1 MNACDGSTLIICKA
15 PLTGRTRIRE
25 SAGLFLLGHSCWSYL
40 FSKGS
45 GKALRVNVPAYL
57 ALLAGT
63 LPDFDIYFGFLGLQH
78 HTWTH
83 SLIVLIPVTIL
94 LTYFLGR
101 LGLALSIA
109 ILSHI
114 LGDFLVGTI
123 PLLYPFY
130 PNWTPGISF
139 GIPSFADTVLEMG
152 AFGLVLVFAV
162 FNGDWKLVAKPSRD
176 SLLLGIPLFAID
188 TLTILFAGDRNIPLA
203 SFAFSRK
210 ALTVITAGHILLS
223 GILALGV
230 LQGLIWYYRSRRSR
244 GSAFKS
250 GMTVA
255 GNDGQVTRR
264 LNPRRFQKHSD
275 AGGTGNAVVRMVE
288 YSTQRLDDH
297 YCRADRDSQS
307 LRMGR
312 GRVSE

>member
-1 MNACDGSTLIICKA
+1 M
-15 PLTGRTRIRE
+15 
-25 SAGLFLLGHSCWSYL
+25 FLLGHSSWSYL

-45 GKALRVNVPAYL
+45 GKGLKVNVPAYL
-57 ALLAGT
+57 ALLGGT

-83 SLIVLIPVTIL
+83 SLIVLVPVTIL

-101 LGLALSIA
+101 LGLALSVG

-139 GIPSFADTVLEMG
+139 GIPSFADTALEMG
-152 AFGLVLVFAV
+152 AFGLVLIYAG
-162 FNGDWKLVAKPSRD
+162 FNGDWKLVRKPSRD

-188 TLTILFAGDRNIPLA
+188 TLTLLFAGDRSIPLA
-203 SFAFSRK
+203 DFAFSRK
-210 ALTVITAGHILLS
+210 ALTVITAGHIVLS

-230 LQGLIWYYRSRRSR
+230 LEGLIWYYRSRSTR
-244 GSAFKS
+244 KS
-250 GMTVA
+250 GSRA
-255 GNDGQVTRR
+255 G
-264 LNPRRFQKHSD
+264 K
-275 AGGTGNAVVRMVE
+275 A
-288 YSTQRLDDH
+288 Y
-297 YCRADRDSQS
+297 
-307 LRMGR
+307 
-312 GRVSE
+312 GRVGDASYTPH